1 MYNLYILQNMGW
13 GMAAGEI
20 IKLTVQEWEWP
31 SARVQCMYAC
41 MYRRKNEKGGREK
54 GCQRERERR
63 RE

>member
-1 MYNLYILQNMGW
+1 MGW